1 MENLE
6 IQINGMNCMH
16 CVKAVEIEL
25 KKLNLQSAKV
35 EIGKAVVEFNPQ
47 LVKKED
53 IYSAIEEAGFSPI
66 K

>member
-6 IQINGMNCMH
+6 IQINGMNCNH

-25 KKLNLQSAKV
+25 KKLELNSSKV
-35 EIGKAVVEFNPQ
+35 EIGNAAVEFNPL

-53 IYSAIEEAGFSPI
+53 IYSAIEEAGFSPV